1 MLGLGSNI
9 SKTGKLGVQDLGIVT
24 SDLVLKHN
32 YDLSS
37 VQPVSDGAAYFDGSG
52 HITVGDNNDMGTNDV
67 SVACWFFPITDTV
80 HGAGLVTKQANYNAN
95 AIGYGLYFRHSTSKV
110 YFNVGDDTSGS
121 RTDGELS
128 TIGLSDYQW
137 IHAAGTYDQST
148 GVNKLYINGV
158 EVDSATQNDPLLGTL
173 NNSEL
178 LKLGHAGAYYNGY
191 IANAAI
197 WSGVLKPAQIKS
209 IMWKKYSDLTSS
221 ETTDLVSWYNLS
233 ADANDSKASVDGT
246 LSGTV

>member
-9 SKTGKLGVQDLGIVT
+9 SKLPSSGATIVT
-24 SDLVLKHN
+24 DNLVLRHGYALN
-32 YDLSS
+32 P
-37 VQPVSDGAAYFDGSG
+37 VQPLSDGAAYFDGSG
-52 HITVGDNNDMGTNDV
+52 HITMGDNNDMGTNDV

-80 HGAGLVTKQANYNAN
+80 HGAGLVTKQTNYNAN
-95 AIGYGLYFRHSTSKV
+95 TVGYGLYFRHSNGKV
-110 YFNVGDDTSGS
+110 YFNVGDGTNGN
-121 RTDGELS
+121 RTLS
-128 TIGLSDYQW
+128 TELSDYQW

-158 EVDSATQNDPLLGTL
+158 EVNSDTQALGTL
-173 NNSEL
+173 NNSDL

-191 IANAAI
+191 ITNAAI
-197 WSGVLKPAQIKS
+197 WSGVLTQAQIKS
-209 IMWKKYSDLTSS
+209 IMRKKYSDLTSS
-221 ETTDLVSWYNLS
+221 ETTDLVSWWNLS

>member
-1 MLGLGSNI
+1 MLGLGNSLI
-9 SKTGKLGVQDLGIVT
+9 TSGKPGVTIVT
-24 SDLVLKHN
+24 DNLVLNHGYALN
-32 YDLSS
+32 P

-52 HITVGDNNDMGTNDV
+52 HITMGDNNDMGTNDV

-95 AIGYGLYFRHSTSKV
+95 AVGYGLYFRHSNGKV
-110 YFNVGDDTSGS
+110 YFNVGDGDSDGC
-121 RTDGELS
+121 RTLSAELS
-128 TIGLSDYQW
+128 DHQW

-148 GVNKLYINGV
+148 GVNKLYVNGV
-158 EVDSATQNDPLLGTL
+158 EVNSATATTPPLGTL

-197 WSGVLKPAQIKS
+197 WSEVLTQAQIKS
-209 IMWKKYSDLTSS
+209 IMWKQYSDLTSS
-221 ETTDLVSWYNLS
+221 ETTNLASWWSLS

>member
-1 MLGLGSNI
+1 MLGLGNSLI
-9 SKTGKLGVQDLGIVT
+9 TSGKPGVTIVT
-24 SDLVLKHN
+24 DNLVLNHGYALN
-32 YDLSS
+32 P

-52 HITVGDNNDMGTNDV
+52 HITMGDNNDMGTNDV

-95 AIGYGLYFRHSTSKV
+95 IVGYGLYFRHSTSKV
-110 YFNVGDDTSGS
+110 YFNIGDGTNGS
-121 RTDGELS
+121 RTDEDLS
-128 TIGLSDYQW
+128 TVGLSYNQW
-137 IHAAGTYDQST
+137 IHAAGTYDQSR

-158 EVDSATQNDPLLGTL
+158 EVDSATQAVDTL
-173 NNSEL
+173 NNSTL

-197 WSGVLKPAQIKS
+197 WSEVLTQAQIKS
-209 IMWKKYSDLTSS
+209 IMWKQYSDLTSS
-221 ETTDLVSWYNLS
+221 ETTNLASWWNLS